1 MNENNILCSSKNI
14 KFSYGKNEILKNCS
28 VEIQKGELIGLI
40 GENGSGKST
49 LLKCILNLEKIRE
62 GNVFINGKIGYCPQE
77 NYLYQRYTLLEH
89 VNLISSIIFKKDVN
103 NDFINELLEKFKLS
117 KYKNTLI
124 EHLSSGTYQKLK
136 FITSLI
142 SKPDIIILD
151 EPYDGFD
158 WEMYQMFWM
167 VIEKLKLESV
177 GILLVSHFIHD
188 FEKFDRIYQLKEG
201 ITYNEK

>member
-1 MNENNILCSSKNI
+1 MNEDKILCSCENI
-14 KFSYGKNEILKNCS
+14 RFSYGNKNILKDCS
-28 VEIQKGELIGLI
+28 IEIRKGELIGLI

-49 LLKCILNLEKIRE
+49 LLRCILSLEKIKS
-62 GNVFINGKIGYCPQE
+62 GNIFISGKIGYCPQE
-77 NYLYQRYTLLEH
+77 NYLYKRYTLMEH
-89 VNLISSIIFKKDVN
+89 INLIGTILKNKASD
-103 NDFINELLEKFKLS
+103 DFVNELLEKFKLN

-158 WEMYQMFWM
+158 WEMYQMFWS
-167 VIEKLKLESV
+167 VIEKLKTEGA

-188 FEKFDRIYQLKEG
+188 FEKFDRIYQLQEG
-201 ITYNEK
+201 ITYSEK

>member
-1 MNENNILCSSKNI
+1 MQYNSLCSCKNI
-14 KFSYGKNEILKNCS
+14 IFSYGKNEILKDCS
-28 VEIQKGELIGLI
+28 IEIKKGELIGLI

-49 LLKCILNLEKIRE
+49 LLKCILNLEKIKE
-62 GNVFINGKIGYCPQE
+62 GDVFINGKIGYCPQE

-89 VNLISSIIFKKDVN
+89 VNLISSIIFKKNTN
-103 NDFINELLEKFKLS
+103 NDFINELLERFKLS
-117 KYKNTLI
+117 KYKNILI

-167 VIEKLKLESV
+167 VIEKLKLEGA
-177 GILLVSHFIHD
+177 GILLVSHLIHD
-188 FEKFDRIYQLKEG
+188 FEKFDRIYQIKEG
-201 ITYNEK
+201 VTYNAK